1 MVRTQERRE
10 ANDEEK
16 TRVNREAGNILELA
30 NKFAEEANKFVMN
43 SGETKVDSTDKENY
57 SPEARMFFL
66 QLKWYMFWSG
76 AAYDLRL
83 RSWAREGGDGSRF
96 SELEEQGG
104 NSIEQKPLGRLI
116 RHFSGPFFTLF
127 HFDSIALALALSVY
141 TKVYTS
147 FSI

>member
-96 SELEEQGG
+96 SELEEQAKGD
-104 NSIEQKPLGRLI
+104 ILQVRL
-116 RHFSGPFFTLF
+116 TF
-127 HFDSIALALALSVY
+127 HS
-141 TKVYTS
+141 T
-147 FSI
+147 